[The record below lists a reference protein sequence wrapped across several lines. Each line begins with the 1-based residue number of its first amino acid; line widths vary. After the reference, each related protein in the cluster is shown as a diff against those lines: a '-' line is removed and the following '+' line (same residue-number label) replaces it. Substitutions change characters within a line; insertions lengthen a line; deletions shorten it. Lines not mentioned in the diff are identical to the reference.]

1 MLTGLIVDAMVWN
14 AESIL
19 DVQVDRPEIED
30 EILRTVEKQL
40 RLVVIA
46 APHWRSAGG
55 APISAG
61 GSGARRQ

>member
-1 MLTGLIVDAMVWN
+1 MAGLIVDAMVST
-14 AESIL
+14 AEEIL
-19 DVQVDRPEIED
+19 DVPVDRPEIED